1 MLTYNKHL
9 IGKLTIRQNGELFR
23 IQIRQGN
30 CLAVMIHVSKNPESK
45 SKKDRYYHSLFMFYH
60 DEQHI
65 KNMLKNGHGLLDEE
79 IISMQL
85 NMYYKESWTLL
96 KYFTQ
101 EGNKVTCYYKEPK
114 KKK

>member
-1 MLTYNKHL
+1 MIKAYEERL
-9 IGKLTIRQNGELFR
+9 GTITVRWQGNPCR
-23 IQIRQGN
+23 IQIRRGN
-30 CLAVMIHVSKNPESK
+30 CLAVLLSVTKNPEST
-45 SKKDRYYHSLFMFYH
+45 SKEDRYNYGLFMFYH

-65 KNMLKNGHGLLDEE
+65 INMINNGKGLLDEE
-79 IISMQL
+79 IVSMQL